1 MDETWE
7 KISGESREKEGT
19 MFATTPK
26 DSLDDV
32 FKELNIP
39 LQEG

>member
-1 MDETWE
+1 MEETRE
-7 KISGESREKEGT
+7 KISAESREKEGT
-19 MFATTPK
+19 MVASSPK

-32 FKELNIP
+32 LKEFNIP